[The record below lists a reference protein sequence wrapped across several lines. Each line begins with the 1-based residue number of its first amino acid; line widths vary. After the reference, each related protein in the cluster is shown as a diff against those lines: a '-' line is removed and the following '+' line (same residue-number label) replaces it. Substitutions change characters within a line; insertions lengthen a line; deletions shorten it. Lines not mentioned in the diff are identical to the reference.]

1 MCNFYFVAFFGLCR
15 FAKQPKAT
23 PLARLASA
31 QLVSGTHYLRNESLL
46 QFLKKKSFEGSCSF
60 ESSDS
65 LKKDSNKYHPV
76 DF

>member
-46 QFLKKKSFEGSCSF
+46 QFLKKKKF
-60 ESSDS
+60 
-65 LKKDSNKYHPV
+65 
-76 DF
+76 